1 MPLLPEM
8 GSAATGAATT
18 TTPFRLHSNKLL
30 IATASAAATP
40 AGEQT
45 SEAGAPAAPRAAPLS
60 APGGRENARTWE
72 TLEQKWAAWQSE
84 NRGPGPL
91 LGKPAPAPPVV
102 AVAGSSDSG
111 GRGMFGGGGGGGG
124 GASSDGGGGSGRRW
138 GGAEDFHNK
147 VAFLGDYVA
156 NVFGRA
162 KRMGVPQHCEA
173 REVQY
178 GVE

>member
-1 MPLLPEM
+1 M
-8 GSAATGAATT
+8 
-18 TTPFRLHSNKLL
+18 
-30 IATASAAATP
+30 
-40 AGEQT
+40 
-45 SEAGAPAAPRAAPLS
+45 S
-60 APGGRENARTWE
+60 APGGRENARTRK
-72 TLEQKWAAWQSE
+72 TLEQKWAAWQQSE

-91 LGKPAPAPPVV
+91 LGKPAAAPPVV

-111 GRGMFGGGGGGGG
+111 GRGMFG